1 MTHGMVCA
9 PQPEA
14 VEAGVLA
21 LKRGGNAVDAAIAC
35 ALVQTV
41 VDPQMCGIAGFGS
54 LQLYLPH
61 AGVHDAGVHG
71 CIDFHGRAPA
81 AATPGMWEDLVEWE
95 AEDGFGFKLRGSV
108 NDVGYQAATTPGSL
122 GAFHQALTRYGT
134 LDWKQVLEPAIAL
147 AEGGF
152 MIRPHMHD
160 FWTRKEAFGL
170 ADHIERLRL
179 TSAGRSIY
187 FDDAGD
193 LRALGAVLKNPD
205 MARTLRRIAEGG
217 IEVFYEGEIA
227 EQMAAD
233 MARHAGLLS
242 LEDIR
247 GTRPEDTEPLWGEY
261 RGHRIAS
268 NPPPGGGIMVIE
280 MLQMLEPFDLASL
293 GHNSPDYIRIVSEVM
308 KRATVDKDRFVG
320 DPKFVEVPFE
330 RLLSRAYADEQ
341 AAAIQRGEIA
351 RVPRL
356 GAGAEPPESVSPD
369 GVSPEAESKN
379 TTQVSVADEH
389 GNLVSMTHS
398 LGMPSGAITE
408 GLGFMYNGCMAVFDP
423 RPGRTGSIAAG
434 KARFT
439 AMAPTIVFDGV
450 FEGARPRLVLGAP
463 GGTFITMGILQAILN
478 VIDFGMTAGEAVA
491 APRFCTTSDVI
502 DVVNRIPRYVTDELE
517 ARGYRVRR
525 SYRGYHFAGVHA
537 IAIVD
542 GKWQGGADPGR
553 DGMALEV

>member
-14 VEAGVLA
+14 VEAGALA

-54 LQLYLPH
+54 LQLYLP
-61 AGVHDAGVHG
+61 GKGVHG
-71 CIDFHGRAPA
+71 EGVHSCIDFHGRAPA
-81 AATPGMWEDLVEWE
+81 AARPEMWAELVESE
-95 AEDGFGFKLRGSV
+95 AEDGFGFRLRGQV
-108 NDVGYQAATTPGSL
+108 NDLGYQAATTPGSL
-122 GAFHQALTRYGT
+122 GAFHQALIRHGT
-134 LDWKQVLEPAIAL
+134 LDWREVLEPAIAL
-147 AEGGF
+147 AEDGF
-152 MIRPHMHD
+152 MIRPHVHD
-160 FWTRKEAFGL
+160 FWTREEAFGL

-179 TSAGRSIY
+179 TPSGRRIY
-187 FDDAGD
+187 FDEAGQ
-193 LRALGAVLKNPD
+193 LRALGTLLKNPD
-205 MARTLRRIAEGG
+205 MARTLRRIADGG
-217 IEVFYEGEIA
+217 VEVFYRGEIA
-227 EQMAAD
+227 KEMAAD
-233 MARHAGLLS
+233 MARNGGLLT
-242 LEDIR
+242 LEDIHD
-247 GTRPEDTEPLWGEY
+247 TRPEDTEPLWSEY

-268 NPPPGGGIMVIE
+268 NPPPGGGVMVIG
-280 MLQMLEPFDLASL
+280 MLHMLEHFDLAAL

-320 DPKFVEVPFE
+320 DPKFVEVPLE
-330 RLLSRAYADEQ
+330 RLLSRDHAAEN

-356 GAGAEPPESVSPD
+356 GADRESPNFESP
-369 GVSPEAESKN
+369 AIESKN
-379 TTQVSVADEH
+379 TTHVSVADEH
-389 GNLVSMTHS
+389 GNLVAMTHS

-408 GLGFMYNGCMAVFDP
+408 GLGFMYNGCMSVFDP
-423 RPGRTGSIAAG
+423 RPGHTGSIAAG

-439 AMAPTIVFDGV
+439 AMAPTLVFDGASG
-450 FEGARPRLVLGAP
+450 GAAPRLVLGAP

-502 DVVNRIPRYVTDELE
+502 DVVNRIPRFVTNELE
-517 ARGYRVRR
+517 AQGYRVRR

-537 IAIVD
+537 IGIVN

>member
-14 VEAGVLA
+14 VEAGALA

-54 LQLYLPH
+54 IQLYLP
-61 AGVHDAGVHG
+61 GAGVHG

-81 AATPGMWEDLVEWE
+81 AARPEMWAELVEWE

-108 NDVGYQAATTPGSL
+108 NDLGYQAVTTPGSL
-122 GAFHQALTRYGT
+122 GAFHQALTRHGT

-147 AEGGF
+147 AEDGF
-152 MIRPHMHD
+152 MIRPHVHD
-160 FWTRKEAFGL
+160 FWTREEKFGL

-179 TSAGRSIY
+179 TPSGRRIY
-187 FDDAGD
+187 FDADGG
-193 LRALGAVLKNPD
+193 LRALGSILKNPD
-205 MARTLRRIAEGG
+205 MARTLRRIADGG
-217 IEVFYEGEIA
+217 IEVFYQGEIA

-233 MARHAGLLS
+233 MARNGGLLT
-242 LEDIR
+242 LEDIKN
-247 GTRPEDTEPLWGEY
+247 TRPEDTKPLWGEY

-280 MLQMLEPFDLASL
+280 MLQMLEHFDLAAL

-308 KRATVDKDRFVG
+308 KRATVDKDRHVG
-320 DPKFVEVPFE
+320 DPKFIVMPLE
-330 RLLSRAYADEQ
+330 RLLSRDHAAEQ

-356 GAGAEPPESVSPD
+356 GAGTESASTEPKD
-369 GVSPEAESKN
+369 
-379 TTQVSVADEH
+379 TTHISVADEH

-398 LGMPSGAITE
+398 LGMPSGVITE
-408 GLGFMYNGCMAVFDP
+408 GLGFMYNGCMSVFDP
-423 RPGRTGSIAAG
+423 RPGRTGSIAPR

-439 AMAPTIVFDGV
+439 SMAPTIVF
-450 FEGARPRLVLGAP
+450 EGETPRLVLGAP
-463 GGTFITMGILQAILN
+463 GGTFIAMGILQAILN
-478 VIDFGMTAGEAVA
+478 TIDFGMTAGEAVA

-502 DVVNRIPRYVTDELE
+502 DVVNRIPRYVTAELE
-517 ARGYRVRR
+517 ARGYQVRR

-537 IAIVD
+537 IGIVD

>member
-1 MTHGMVCA
+1 
-9 PQPEA
+9 
-14 VEAGVLA
+14 
-21 LKRGGNAVDAAIAC
+21 
-35 ALVQTV
+35 
-41 VDPQMCGIAGFGS
+41 
-54 LQLYLPH
+54 
-61 AGVHDAGVHG
+61 
-71 CIDFHGRAPA
+71 
-81 AATPGMWEDLVEWE
+81 
-95 AEDGFGFKLRGSV
+95 
-108 NDVGYQAATTPGSL
+108 
-122 GAFHQALTRYGT
+122 
-134 LDWKQVLEPAIAL
+134 
-147 AEGGF
+147 
-152 MIRPHMHD
+152 MIRPHVHD
-160 FWTRKEAFGL
+160 YWTRKEVFGL
-170 ADHIERLRL
+170 ANHIERLRL
-179 TSAGRSIY
+179 TPAGRRIY
-187 FDDAGD
+187 FDDAGE
-193 LRALGAVLKNPD
+193 LRALGTVLKNPD
-205 MARTLRRIAEGG
+205 MARTLRRIADGG
-217 IEVFYEGEIA
+217 VAAFYEGEIA

-233 MARHAGLLS
+233 IAENGGLLT

-247 GTRPEDTEPLWGEY
+247 NTRPEDRAPLWGEY

-268 NPPPGGGIMVIE
+268 NPPPGGGVMVIE
-280 MLQMLEPFDLASL
+280 MLQMLEHFDLKAL

-320 DPKFVEVPFE
+320 DPRFVEVPLE
-330 RLLSRAYADEQ
+330 RLLSRGYAAEQ
-341 AAAIQRGEIA
+341 AAAIRRGEIA

-356 GAGAEPPESVSPD
+356 GAGAESPHH
-369 GVSPEAESKN
+369 ESKD

-389 GNLVSMTHS
+389 GNLVSLTHS
-398 LGMPSGAITE
+398 LGVPSGAITE

-423 RPGRTGSIAAG
+423 RPGKTGSIAPG

-439 AMAPTIVFDGV
+439 AMAPTLV

-491 APRFCTTSDVI
+491 APRFCTTSEVI

-537 IAIVD
+537 IGIVD

>member
-1 MTHGMVCA
+1 MTHGMVCG

-14 VEAGVLA
+14 VEAGALA

-54 LQLYLPH
+54 LQLYLP
-61 AGVHDAGVHG
+61 GQGVHG

-81 AATPGMWEDLVEWE
+81 AATPGMWADLVESE

-108 NDVGYQAATTPGSL
+108 NDLGYQAITTPGSL
-122 GAFHQALTRYGT
+122 RAFHDALRRYGT
-134 LDWKQVLEPAIAL
+134 LDWRAVLEPAIAC
-147 AEGGF
+147 AEHGF
-152 MIRPHMHD
+152 MIRPHVHD
-160 FWTRKEAFGL
+160 YWTRKEVFGL
-170 ADHIERLRL
+170 ANHIERLRL
-179 TSAGRSIY
+179 TPAGRRIY
-187 FDDAGD
+187 FDDAGE
-193 LRALGAVLKNPD
+193 LRALGTVLKNPD
-205 MARTLRRIAEGG
+205 MARTLGRIAEDGV
-217 IEVFYEGEIA
+217 ETFYEGEIA
-227 EQMAAD
+227 EEMAAD
-233 MARHAGLLS
+233 IARNGGLLTR
-242 LEDIR
+242 EDIR
-247 GTRPEDTEPLWGEY
+247 KTRPEDTEPLWGEY

-268 NPPPGGGIMVIE
+268 NPPPGGGVMVIE
-280 MLQMLEPFDLASL
+280 MLQMLEHFDLKAL
-293 GHNSPDYIRIVSEVM
+293 GHNSPDYIRVVSEVM

-320 DPKFVEVPFE
+320 DPRFVAVPLE
-330 RLLSRAYADEQ
+330 RLLSRGYAAEQ
-341 AAAIQRGEIA
+341 AAAIRRGEIA

-356 GAGAEPPESVSPD
+356 GAGAESPH
-369 GVSPEAESKN
+369 AESKD
-379 TTQVSVADEH
+379 TTHVSVADEH

-423 RPGRTGSIAAG
+423 RPGKTGSIAPG

-439 AMAPTIVFDGV
+439 AMAPTIV

-463 GGTFITMGILQAILN
+463 GATFITMGILQTILN

-502 DVVNRIPRYVTDELE
+502 DVVNRIPRYVTDALE
-517 ARGYRVRR
+517 VRGYRVRR

-537 IAIVD
+537 IGIVD

>member
-14 VEAGVLA
+14 VEAGALA

-54 LQLYLPH
+54 LQLYLPGQG
-61 AGVHDAGVHG
+61 AHG

-81 AATPGMWEDLVEWE
+81 AATPGMWADLVEWE

-108 NDVGYQAATTPGSL
+108 NDLGYQAITTPGSL
-122 GAFHQALTRYGT
+122 RAFHDALGRYGT
-134 LDWKQVLEPAIAL
+134 LDWRAVLEPAIAF
-147 AEGGF
+147 AEDGF
-152 MIRPHMHD
+152 MIRPHVHNY
-160 FWTRKEAFGL
+160 WTRKEVFGL
-170 ADHIERLRL
+170 ANHIERLRL
-179 TSAGRSIY
+179 TPAGRRIY
-187 FDDAGD
+187 FDDAGE
-193 LRALGAVLKNPD
+193 LRALGTVLKNPD
-205 MARTLRRIAEGG
+205 MARTLRRIADGG
-217 IEVFYEGEIA
+217 VAAFYEGEIA

-233 MARHAGLLS
+233 IARNGGLLT

-247 GTRPEDTEPLWGEY
+247 DTRPEDREPLWGEY

-268 NPPPGGGIMVIE
+268 NPPPGGGVMVIE
-280 MLQMLEPFDLASL
+280 MLQILEHFDLEAL
-293 GHNSPDYIRIVSEVM
+293 GHNSPDYIRVVSEVM

-320 DPKFVEVPFE
+320 DPRFVEVPLE
-330 RLLSRAYADEQ
+330 RLLSRDYAAEQ
-341 AAAIQRGEIA
+341 AAAIRRAEIA

-356 GAGAEPPESVSPD
+356 GAGAESPQ
-369 GVSPEAESKN
+369 AESKD

-389 GNLVSMTHS
+389 GNLVSLTHS
-398 LGMPSGAITE
+398 LGVPSGAITE

-423 RPGRTGSIAAG
+423 RPGKTGSIAPG

-439 AMAPTIVFDGV
+439 AMAPTLV
-450 FEGARPRLVLGAP
+450 FEGTRPRLVLGAP

-502 DVVNRIPRYVTDELE
+502 DVVNRIPRYVIDALE
-517 ARGYRVRR
+517 VRGYRVRR

-537 IAIVD
+537 IGIVD

>member
-14 VEAGVLA
+14 VEAGARA

-54 LQLYLPH
+54 IQLYLP
-61 AGVHDAGVHG
+61 GAGVHG

-81 AATPGMWEDLVEWE
+81 AARPDMWADLVEWE
-95 AEDGFGFKLRGSV
+95 AEDGFGFKLRGRV
-108 NDVGYQAATTPGSL
+108 NDLGYQAVTTPGSL
-122 GAFHQALTRYGT
+122 GAFHQALSRHGS

-147 AEGGF
+147 AEEGF

-160 FWTRKEAFGL
+160 FWTRKEKFGL
-170 ADHIERLRL
+170 SDHIERLRL
-179 TSAGRSIY
+179 TPSGRRIY
-187 FDDAGD
+187 FDEAGE
-193 LRALGAVLKNPD
+193 LRELGTMLRNPD
-205 MARTLRRIAEGG
+205 MARTLRRIADGG
-217 IEVFYEGEIA
+217 VEVFYQGEIA
-227 EQMAAD
+227 EQMAVD
-233 MARHAGLLS
+233 MARNGGLLT
-242 LEDIR
+242 LDDLR
-247 GTRPEDTEPLWGEY
+247 NTRPEDTEPLWGEY

-280 MLQMLEPFDLASL
+280 MLQMLEPFDLAAL

-308 KRATVDKDRFVG
+308 KRATVDKDRSVG
-320 DPKFVEVPFE
+320 DPKFVDVPFE
-330 RLLSRAYADEQ
+330 RLLSRDTAAEQ
-341 AAAIQRGEIA
+341 AAAIRRGEVA

-356 GAGAEPPESVSPD
+356 GANPEPKD
-369 GVSPEAESKN
+369 
-379 TTQVSVADEH
+379 TTHVSVADEH
-389 GNLVSMTHS
+389 GNLVAMTHS

-408 GLGFMYNGCMAVFDP
+408 GLGFMYNGCMSVFDP
-423 RPGRTGSIAAG
+423 RPGNTGSIAPG

-439 AMAPTIVFDGV
+439 AMAPTIVF
-450 FEGARPRLVLGAP
+450 EGENPRLVLGAP

-502 DVVNRIPRYVTDELE
+502 DVVNRIPRFVTAELE
-517 ARGYRVRR
+517 ARGYEVRR

-537 IAIVD
+537 IGITG

>member
-14 VEAGVLA
+14 VEAGALA

-41 VDPQMCGIAGFGS
+41 ADPQMCGIAGFGS
-54 LQLYLPH
+54 LQLYLPKE
-61 AGVHDAGVHG
+61 GFHG

-81 AATPGMWEDLVEWE
+81 AATPEMWADLVEWE

-122 GAFHQALTRYGT
+122 GAFHQALTRHGT
-134 LDWKQVLEPAIAL
+134 LEWKQVLEPAIAL
-147 AEGGF
+147 AEEGF

-179 TSAGRSIY
+179 TPAGRRIY
-187 FDDAGD
+187 FDDAGE
-193 LRALGAVLKNPD
+193 LRGLGTVLKNPE
-205 MARTLRRIAEGG
+205 MAHSLRRIAEGG
-217 IEVFYEGEIA
+217 IEVFYQGEIA
-227 EQMAAD
+227 EEMAAD
-233 MARHAGLLS
+233 MAHHGGLLS
-242 LEDIR
+242 FEDI
-247 GTRPEDTEPLWGEY
+247 GNTRPEDNEPLWGEY

-268 NPPPGGGIMVIE
+268 NQPPGGGIMVIE

-320 DPKFVEVPFE
+320 DPRFVEVPFE
-330 RLLSRAYADEQ
+330 RLLSRAYAAEQ

-351 RVPRL
+351 TVPRL
-356 GAGAEPPESVSPD
+356 GAGSESPHS
-369 GVSPEAESKN
+369 ESRN

-423 RPGRTGSIAAG
+423 RPGHTGSIAPG

-439 AMAPTIVFDGV
+439 AMAPTIVFAG
-450 FEGARPRLVLGAP
+450 ETPRLVLGAP

-537 IAIVD
+537 IAIKD